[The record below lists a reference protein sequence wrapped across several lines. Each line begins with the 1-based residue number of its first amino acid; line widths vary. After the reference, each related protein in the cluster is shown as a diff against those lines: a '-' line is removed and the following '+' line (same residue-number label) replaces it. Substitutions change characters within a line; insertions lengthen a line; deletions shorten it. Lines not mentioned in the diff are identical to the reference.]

1 MNIILLLLYLHLLLF
16 LTNDYS
22 VKVIIYHVIQQWRSC
37 WYSWASKL
45 SRHNQSVRSNG
56 QVFKV
61 STCINFLTHCY
72 TNILYIFHF
81 ILYLLQ
87 HCHVNFC
94 LVHSIFIE
102 QFLYDI
108 TCILQS
114 ILTDSHTCWPYT
126 RGNRFYQVQY
136 WFVYERYTSRSVTGC
151 DCSDLPGTLHDLW
164 VNFNFQTPPQRLLVN
179 CLRIPL
185 WSWGACARPVTAI
198 SL

>member
-1 MNIILLLLYLHLLLF
+1 MSQLGFVSRALIPSLIPLIIMNIILLLLYLHLLPF

-37 WYSWASKL
+37 WYSWAPKL

-61 STCINFLTHCY
+61 STCINFSY
-72 TNILYIFHF
+72 TLLYEHLIM
-81 ILYLLQ
+81 YLLQ

-114 ILTDSHTCWPYT
+114 ILTDPHTCWPYT

-136 WFVYERYTSRSVTGC
+136 WFVYERYTLRSVTWC
-151 DCSDLPGTLHDLW
+151 DWSDLW
-164 VNFNFQTPPQRLLVN
+164 VNFNFQTPPPRL
-179 CLRIPL
+179 
-185 WSWGACARPVTAI
+185 
-198 SL
+198 